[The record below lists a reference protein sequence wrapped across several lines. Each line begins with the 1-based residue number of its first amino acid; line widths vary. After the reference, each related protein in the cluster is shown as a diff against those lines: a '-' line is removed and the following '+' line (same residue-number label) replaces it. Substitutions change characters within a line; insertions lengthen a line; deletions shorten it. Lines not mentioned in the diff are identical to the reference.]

1 MKRVTSDPQVLGGMA
16 VIEGTRLSV
25 EWLYQLLAAGYPL
38 AALQEE
44 LGLDADD
51 VQAVFQYAYWL
62 VSRFHKVIEQS

>member
-51 VQAVFQYAYWL
+51 VKAVFQYAYWL
-62 VSRFHKVIEQS
+62 VARFHKVIEQS